1 MEEIEISGMVFDNC
15 AIFCHCIILYSV
27 FLELINLD
35 SCLTQ
40 ECLEVRFWKFL
51 EMHPRD

>member
-15 AIFCHCIILYSV
+15 AIFCHCIINYIV
-27 FLELINLD
+27 FSFLGAN
-35 SCLTQ
+35 Q
-40 ECLEVRFWKFL
+40 PRFLFDAGMLGRKVL